1 VQNLFSNMVKSD
13 RHRLERVLDL
23 MNFMEMEK
31 HELFFICKSVRV
43 GGICINDSFCREIR
57 DIKNVFTNLM
67 AAS

>member
-43 GGICINDSFCREIR
+43 GGICINDSFVEKYETSKMFSLI
-57 DIKNVFTNLM
+57 
-67 AAS
+67 